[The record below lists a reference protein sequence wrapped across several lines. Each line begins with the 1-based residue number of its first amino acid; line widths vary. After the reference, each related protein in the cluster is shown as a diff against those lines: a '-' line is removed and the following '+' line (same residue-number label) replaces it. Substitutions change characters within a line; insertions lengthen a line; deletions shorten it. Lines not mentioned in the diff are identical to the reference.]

1 MENQIKSERSRRSQ
15 VLRAD
20 GDRIRDVILS
30 RGNVAKVWS
39 FFAHEMQQVLKAE
52 GIRASMI
59 VKAEGEAASKL
70 MAAEA
75 EKKSLEIIA
84 KGTFGCLCSLQ
95 LWKAAE

>member
-30 RGNVAKVWS
+30 RGNVAKVCS
-39 FFAHEMQQVLKAE
+39 FFVHEMQQVLKAE

-59 VKAEGEAASKL
+59 TKAEGEAASKL

-84 KGTFGCLCSLQ
+84 KGTFGSLGSLQ
-95 LWKAAE
+95 LQKAAE